1 VGPRQLV
8 FENWAYEAV
17 IEEACRPI
25 DDVEGLGVWVVGPD
39 TAGGTEHRAMRERG
53 TAGLAR
59 LGLRPAAQKVAN
71 RHSIKPISRIRHAF
85 SWVLTGWV
93 VRAFFES

>member
-1 VGPRQLV
+1 MAGAASLLPASAAVTAVQKQLK
-8 FENWAYEAV
+8 
-17 IEEACRPI
+17 ITG
-25 DDVEGLGVWVVGPD
+25 VERSDITLEGDLREVD
-39 TAGGTEHRAMRERG
+39 RGGT
-53 TAGLAR
+53 
-59 LGLRPAAQKVAN
+59 PAQKVAN

>member
-1 VGPRQLV
+1 VCAGQLV
-8 FENWAYEAV
+8 FENWAHKPIV
-17 IEEACRPI
+17 EEACGPI
-25 DDVEGLGVWVVGPD
+25 DDVQRFGVGVVCPD
-39 TAGGTEHRAMRERG
+39 ATRGAEHRAVWERG